1 MLFASKIVKI
11 EILNKSGAVLITA
24 EKGFTLPKNIESS
37 EDSILILKGKNL
49 RELERGQQVSV
60 VTTSKAGDR
69 VMNAGVV
76 EMSFDSQLNIKFIKG
91 GAQALQERRRYFKI
105 KVKEKGR
112 ALFVLRDEETIRF
125 DEPYPIEVQDINI
138 GGIFM
143 KMDYE
148 CEREDM
154 VCVEIDLFVDY
165 KLNAMVHILRV
176 QRDEDGNITGYGCE
190 FQALT
195 AAQEDY
201 IGKYINKVQLEQRQK
216 ARAMDDSD

>member
-11 EILNKSGAVLITA
+11 EILNKSGSVLITA
-24 EKGFTLPKNIESS
+24 EKGFTLPKNIENPD
-37 EDSILILKGKNL
+37 ESILILKGKNL

-60 VTTSKAGDR
+60 VTTNKAGDR

-76 EMSFDSQLNIKFIKG
+76 EMSFDRQLNVRFIRG

-105 KVKEKGR
+105 KVQDKGR

-143 KMDYE
+143 TMGYE
-148 CEREDM
+148 CERDDM
-154 VCVEIDLFVDY
+154 VCVEIDLFIDY
-165 KLNAMVHILRV
+165 KLNAMVRILRV
-176 QRDEDGNITGYGCE
+176 QRDDEGNIIGYGCE
-190 FQALT
+190 FQSLT

-216 ARAMDDSD
+216 ALAMDDAD